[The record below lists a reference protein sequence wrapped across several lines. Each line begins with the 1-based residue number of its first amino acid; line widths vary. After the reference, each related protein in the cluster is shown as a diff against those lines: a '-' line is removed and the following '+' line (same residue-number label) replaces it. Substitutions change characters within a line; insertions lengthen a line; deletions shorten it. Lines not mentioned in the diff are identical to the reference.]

1 MIADTTPEGRR
12 ESDSPER
19 VDVVAG
25 LELGWEEEE
34 AEEAE
39 EEQVCELMVT
49 VAVLAV
55 SRSSYRCLLHT
66 VGLAWRYRVQGLV
79 TAAGPMPIEIRESR
93 RRKGYGR
100 SGMCRSVG
108 GSDVAAGNKV
118 TVRNAAQCTAVMCGR
133 LKLAERPEYS
143 AYDLIS

>member
-79 TAAGPMPIEIRESR
+79 TAAGPMPIEIRR
-93 RRKGYGR
+93 AGDAKNTVGR
-100 SGMCRSVG
+100 VCADLSEVPMWLR
-108 GSDVAAGNKV
+108 A
-118 TVRNAAQCTAVMCGR
+118 TR
-133 LKLAERPEYS
+133 LQ
-143 AYDLIS
+143 